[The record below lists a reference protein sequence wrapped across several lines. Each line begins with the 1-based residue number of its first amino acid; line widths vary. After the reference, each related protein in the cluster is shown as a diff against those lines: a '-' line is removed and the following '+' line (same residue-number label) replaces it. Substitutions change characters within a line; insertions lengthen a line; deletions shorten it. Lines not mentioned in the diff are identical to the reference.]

1 MLTENERL
9 ILIKKK
15 EEIGET
21 TGEIIQLF
29 HDNPDNKVA
38 IDIKL
43 NKVLELL
50 STIAS
55 FSESD
60 RDINKFTR
68 LSVQIMGLGKV
79 KGNPLGYKMMRIPI
93 ETFCAAANSV
103 TFKFTKTGIQV
114 KIPKIDVSIFKN
126 EF

>member
-9 ILIKKK
+9 LLVHKK

-21 TGEIIQLF
+21 TEQILELLNRSPEKQ
-29 HDNPDNKVA
+29 VE

-55 FSESD
+55 FSEANK
-60 RDINKFTR
+60 DINKFTK
-68 LSVQIMGLGKV
+68 LAFFITGYGKLHS
-79 KGNPLGYKMMRIPI
+79 NPLGYKMLRVHI
-93 ETFCAAANSV
+93 EAFCASANSV
-103 TFKFTKTGIQV
+103 TFKFTKKGIALN
-114 KIPKIDVSIFKN
+114 IPEIDINLLKYN
-126 EF
+126 